1 MGILESRIRDLG
13 ARVELVPMDSQFRDI
28 SIGLYENNDKEGT
41 SFVVHTYSP
50 RTGASDRMMRI
61 SSRMAALG
69 GMDHDDADPS
79 RVRFPCGC
87 GHRWAC
93 RRIFLEAVK
102 ADEKSS
108 LEANPLEVF
117 DAKCDQ
123 TIEALADGDGNYSLQ
138 VQGGTKGHESRA
150 SVAALGLVK
159 LGQMEMVDE
168 AGNVVAFE
176 CNMSHDAA
184 VGLLLSKALNV
195 RSAIREIE
203 ERENRGVLAAPTSQS
218 V

>member
-1 MGILESRIRDLG
+1 MGFSESRIRNLG

-28 SIGLYENNDKEGT
+28 SIGLYEDNDKEGT
-41 SFVVHTYSP
+41 SFVVHTYSTRP
-50 RTGASDRMMRI
+50 GASDRMTRI
-61 SSRMAALG
+61 ASRMAALG
-69 GMDHDDADPS
+69 EMDYDDADPAH
-79 RVRFPCGC
+79 VRFPCGC

-102 ADEKSS
+102 ADDQLL
-108 LEANPLEVF
+108 LEARPLEVF
-117 DAKCDQ
+117 DRKCDQ
-123 TIEALADGDGNYSLQ
+123 TIEALADGEGSYSLQ
-138 VQGGTKGHESRA
+138 IQGGTKGHESRA

-168 AGNVVAFE
+168 EGNVVAFE
-176 CNMSHDAA
+176 CRMPHDAA
-184 VGLLLSKALNV
+184 VGLLLGKALNV